1 MKTAIVHD
9 WFVSYAGSER
19 VVESL
24 TNVWN
29 DADVFVLFNLLNE
42 SDRKIVT
49 KNKIPKTSF
58 LQKFS
63 LIKRHHRKF
72 LPLFPYAIEQF
83 DLSDYN
89 LIISSSHAVAKGV
102 LTNSNQLH
110 ICYCHT
116 PIRYAWDLTHQYLKE
131 SNLTTGI
138 KGMIAK
144 SILHYIRMWDS
155 ASANRPDYFIA
166 NSNYIA
172 KRIQKIY
179 RRDSSV
185 IYPPV
190 DTDKFK
196 CEVNKDNYYLT
207 ASRLVP
213 YKRIDLIAEAFSKMP
228 DRKLLIIGDGPEEKK
243 IKSKSGKNIEF
254 LGYKSGEAL
263 VNYMQKAKA
272 FVFAAEEDFGIMI
285 VEALSCGTP
294 VIAFNK
300 GGASETIV
308 DEENGILY
316 NEQTSGSVIEAVKK
330 FESKIEKF
338 DPNLISNSAKKFDRK
353 IFEEKIKEFVNI
365 KCNDFLEQNSLEQC

>member
-24 TNVWN
+24 TNVWK

-42 SDRKIVT
+42 SDQKIVV
-49 KNKIPKTSF
+49 KDKIPHTSF
-58 LQKFS
+58 LNKFN
-63 LIKRHHRKF
+63 LIKKHHRKF
-72 LPLFPYAIEQF
+72 LPLFPYAVEQF
-83 DLSDYN
+83 DLSGYD

-116 PIRYAWDLTHQYLKE
+116 PIRYAWDLMHQYLKDA
-131 SNLTTGI
+131 NLTTGL
-138 KGMIAK
+138 KGLIAK
-144 SILHYIRMWDS
+144 SILHYIRVWDS
-155 ASANRPDYFIA
+155 ATANRPDFYVA

-179 RRDSSV
+179 KRESTV

-190 DTDKFK
+190 DTDKFT
-196 CEVNKDNYYLT
+196 CEVNKDSYYLT

-213 YKRIDLIAEAFSKMP
+213 YKKINLIAEAFTKMH
-228 DRKLLIIGDGPEEKK
+228 DKRLLIIGDGPGEEK
-243 IKSKSGKNIEF
+243 IKAVSGNNIEF

-294 VIAFNK
+294 VIAFGK
-300 GGASETIV
+300 GGATETIT
-308 DEENGILY
+308 DNENGILY
-316 NEQTSGSVIEAVKK
+316 PEQTSESIIEAVKR
-330 FESKIEKF
+330 FELQKDIF
-338 DPNLISNSAKKFDRK
+338 DPHTISNSAKKYKRK
-353 IFEEKIKEFVNI
+353 IFEEKIKSFVDS
-365 KCNDFLEQNSLEQC
+365 KCNDFFRAQ